1 VTVKQLLHL
10 DPQRCD
16 GCGDC
21 VTACAA
27 LGHPARLRVRS
38 SAANPGAN
46 GALACCRHCER
57 PLCAAVC
64 PTACLQVGSNGV
76 VLPRPERCVGCRL
89 CLVACPLGG
98 MVFDAQGK
106 AGKCDLCLELGRR
119 GHPPACVASC
129 AKGALQLVDLGNQ
142 SALQRRALAEHRGA
156 HLKHHLGGGPSRAG
170 GA

>member
-1 VTVKQLLHL
+1 MRAKRLLHL
-10 DPQRCD
+10 DPHRCD

-106 AGKCDLCLELGRR
+106 AGKCDLCLELVRR
-119 GHPPACVASC
+119 GHPPHVWRPAP
-129 AKGALQLVDLGNQ
+129 
-142 SALQRRALAEHRGA
+142 RALSNWWTWGTSPPSSAAPWPSTGVRG
-156 HLKHHLGGGPSRAG
+156 
-170 GA
+170 